1 MSTNRIYQLFKT
13 VSQTHH
19 MWSTTNL
26 QNSLPLVIGQRSA
39 AGAAKAKGGKGAA
52 GQSVGKAKRVS
63 WHFSS

>member
-39 AGAAKAKGGKGAA
+39 AKAKGGKGAA